1 MDSHSLLAPNSRYYS
16 PCCSQRDSRLNNVR
30 LSAAND
36 EQPATLRRKLHN
48 QRIHSKRQQ
57 QSIKETVPEMVL
69 SSQQLILMRKDYPGS
84 PRDRAVDASTDKTL
98 LLLNSFYKSLIYK
111 KKIFSNI
118 IEWVANIKNVSFWK
132 VVI

>member
-16 PCCSQRDSRLNNVR
+16 PSCSQRDSRLNNVR

-69 SSQQLILMRKDYPGS
+69 SSQQLILMRKDYQRS
-84 PRDRAVDASTDKTL
+84 PRDRAVDASTDKTSIL
-98 LLLNSFYKSLIYK
+98 KYDESNKKFLSICSPSRNSNLPGLVQPLSR
-111 KKIFSNI
+111 
-118 IEWVANIKNVSFWK
+118 
-132 VVI
+132 